1 MSNRPTGNPE
11 QPRRPLTKRQ
21 VAYQTR
27 EANLQRRLVLGIG
40 GVLLL
45 ALLVIGAGVYYD
57 QIVVPGRD
65 VISVNGQT
73 LTRGQYDRIARD
85 GTIQQIAQSAGFSKL
100 FGSNMNFGEGQG
112 TFSQQVIQLNQQLA
126 QIGTARGRRQPV
138 VDQTVNDWVNTQLV
152 AQGAKNQFQIDP
164 SQGEVDQLIVERLG
178 TVLSEPDAVTDT
190 AEITPTAALSETV
203 TSGTAAEA
211 ATPGAE
217 AGAAGTAVVSPTTGP
232 TGTPAPTAT
241 PSPSPLPEEATSKV
255 DQIVNIIYD
264 EYTAILRDLPRDAI
278 SEVKT
283 PHASPEEFA
292 TALRSQYRNML
303 VEQRVK
309 ERLVTTAN
317 AEETTEPEQISA
329 RHILLKVPEPTATP
343 TPDTTAG
350 ETATAGT
357 TATADETA
365 TAGETA
371 AAATPSPTLTPDE
384 LENLFAE
391 RKTEIDAIYERVT
404 ADPESFAEVAR
415 EESEDEGSAQNG
427 GDLGTFGRGQM
438 VAAFEDTVFALKENE
453 ISAPVRTEFGWHVIQ
468 RLPEDPETKLERQR
482 QAAFETWQ
490 EDLRKNAT
498 IVPAPTATPT
508 EIPVPT
514 EAATETAPDE
524 GATTAAPEATP
535 GPDEEGTTGAP
546 VETASPATPA
556 ATAPAAT
563 TTTP

>member
-203 TSGTAAEA
+203 TSGTAAAEA

-283 PHASPEEFA
+283 PHATPAELAS
-292 TALRSQYRNML
+292 ALRSQYRNEL

-514 EAATETAPDE
+514 AAATESAPEE
-524 GATTAAPEATP
+524 GATTGSPEETA
-535 GPDEEGTTGAP
+535 GP
-546 VETASPATPA
+546 VETAGPETSA
-556 ATAPAAT
+556 APVPAAT

>member
-283 PHASPEEFA
+283 PHATPAELAS
-292 TALRSQYRNML
+292 ALRSQYRNQL

-309 ERLVTTAN
+309 ERLVETAN
-317 AEETTEPEQISA
+317 AEDTSEPEQISA

-438 VAAFEDTVFALKENE
+438 VAAFEDTVFALNENE

-514 EAATETAPDE
+514 AAATESAPEE
-524 GATTAAPEATP
+524 GATTGSPEETA
-535 GPDEEGTTGAP
+535 GP
-546 VETASPATPA
+546 VETAGPETSA
-556 ATAPAAT
+556 APVPAAT